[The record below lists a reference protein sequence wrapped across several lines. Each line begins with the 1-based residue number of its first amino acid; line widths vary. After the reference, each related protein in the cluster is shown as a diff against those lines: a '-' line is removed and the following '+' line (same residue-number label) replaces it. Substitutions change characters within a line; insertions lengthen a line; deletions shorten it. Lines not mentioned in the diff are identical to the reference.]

1 MAANGRGSP
10 CRGTSPERHDAHNMT
25 KGRRGGPSLVSG
37 FCSVLAD
44 VQADIL
50 VDAAAVEQ
58 EEQVLVALLLRL
70 LQLLRR
76 VGGSAAGLLVDRGD
90 PGAGPQAPRGP
101 RANPGGLVDG
111 RG

>member
-76 VGGSAAGLLVDRGD
+76 VGG
-90 PGAGPQAPRGP
+90 GAGRLLGDRHYHVARLGAALGRPAI
-101 RANPGGLVDG
+101 PGGLGGD
-111 RG
+111 